1 MPLDSRLRGNDFLPT
16 TANAYAPPPQ
26 ESVAPI
32 WHLAEGHIHRH
43 RHSHSQNLVAQL
55 LEHCIPPGLKSD
67 HESRLLR
74 LPHDHHPLK
83 SNRMFRKTL
92 EDFVE
97 KIVFASRWIQ
107 APIYLGLIAGS
118 AIYCAKFVW
127 TLVEMVHEFPTATEE
142 DLMLGV
148 LGLVDM
154 SMVANLVYM
163 VVVGGWTMFV
173 SKIDIADHPDRP
185 SWLDSTN
192 ANTLKI
198 KLASSLV
205 GVSGIHLLKTFIELS
220 GHQRE
225 HGPPQDIQGD
235 RVMWQILIHVTF
247 LGSALAL
254 AFTERLL
261 HPAGEKHA
269 HH

>member
-1 MPLDSRLRGNDFLPT
+1 
-16 TANAYAPPPQ
+16 
-26 ESVAPI
+26 
-32 WHLAEGHIHRH
+32 
-43 RHSHSQNLVAQL
+43 
-55 LEHCIPPGLKSD
+55 
-67 HESRLLR
+67 
-74 LPHDHHPLK
+74 
-83 SNRMFRKTL
+83 MFRKTL
-92 EDFVE
+92 EDWVE
-97 KIVFASRWIQ
+97 YFVFASRWIQ
-107 APIYLGLIAGS
+107 APIYLGLIVGS
-118 AIYCAKFVW
+118 AIYCAKFIAELAHML
-127 TLVEMVHEFPTATEE
+127 TSFSIASKE
-142 DLMLGV
+142 DLMLDV

-185 SWLDSTN
+185 TWLDSTN

-220 GHQRE
+220 GH
-225 HGPPQDIQGD
+225 HGPEEINLDH
-235 RVMWQILIHVTF
+235 VKWQILIHLTF
-247 LGSALAL
+247 LGSSLAL

-261 HPAGEKHA
+261 HSPHEKHA